1 MIALRI
7 RQAETALSG
16 NRLDEAYDLVRADDM
31 RSHRRGQKLIDR
43 LAPALVRRGR
53 EHFDAGRLQEA
64 MVDCQKA
71 ADLAGNTEDV
81 AALRDDVIQTLS
93 KRNRA
98 ERERLETV
106 ILAKQHAAE
115 GRLSACEQILETGD
129 LTIGAD
135 RGLLGQAAAR
145 RQTAD
150 AALRGVRSAMQAGDW
165 ATAIDRIIEARRA
178 HAGSDA
184 VSSLATEVT
193 TRANERIR
201 SALEQGRL
209 DLADLLLRKLSDLAE
224 GNLDTK
230 ELRRVLGQCHLASE
244 YIEQGQPRR
253 ALEVFSKLTAVMPN
267 AVWLSAAMDQAR
279 QAADGLE
286 ALRGGPIGLLGGS
299 DVAPAKTVA
308 YRHTI
313 ETKHVPQPR
322 PVDERPSG
330 GRLPTRFMIHVDGVG
345 GFLVLIDRTV
355 RVGAIGS
362 PSHPDLALL
371 ADQHAPGAT
380 IERVDEDYFLSG
392 ESGVEVNGRA
402 ARRKLLTD
410 GDRIALTSRC
420 RFRFRLPHPASTSAV
435 VDLTGAKLPKGG
447 ARRVILLD
455 REIVI
460 GPGPGTHIRA
470 DELVEPVVLSLRNG
484 TLTCSAKSEIQVGDR
499 SYDGQAVLPME
510 TQVQIGPV
518 SLVMTPM

>member
-7 RQAETALSG
+7 RQAETALKG
-16 NRLDEAYDLVRADDM
+16 QRLDEAYDLVRTEDV
-31 RSHRRGQKLIDR
+31 RTHRRGQRLIDQ

-71 ADLAGNTEDV
+71 ADLAGNTPDV
-81 AALRDDVIQTLS
+81 AGLRDDVVQALS
-93 KRNRA
+93 RRHRA
-98 ERERLETV
+98 DRQRIDTV
-106 ILAKQHAAE
+106 TLAKEHAAH
-115 GRLSACEQILETGD
+115 GRLSACQQILEGSD
-129 LTIGAD
+129 LTQGAD
-135 RGLLGQAAAR
+135 KGLMNQAQAR
-145 RQTAD
+145 RQTAES
-150 AALRGVRSAMQAGDW
+150 ALRGVRSAMQAGDW
-165 ATAIDRIIEARRA
+165 ATAMDRMVEAKRA

-184 VSSLATEVT
+184 VSTLAIEVT
-193 TRANERIR
+193 TQANERIR
-201 SALEQGRL
+201 TALQQGRL

-230 ELRRVLGQCHLASE
+230 EMRRVLGQCHLAGE
-244 YIEQGQPRR
+244 YVEQGQPRR
-253 ALEVFSKLTAVMPN
+253 ALEVFRKLTAVLPD
-267 AVWLSAAMDQAR
+267 ASWVGQAMDQAR

-299 DVAPAKTVA
+299 DVAPPKTIA
-308 YRHTI
+308 
-313 ETKHVPQPR
+313 R
-322 PVDERPSG
+322 PEPERPSPVQRRSPAAERPSG

-355 RVGAIGS
+355 RVGPVGS
-362 PSHPDLALL
+362 PSHPDVGLL
-371 ADQHAPGAT
+371 ADQHVPGAT
-380 IERVDEDYFLSG
+380 IERVDEDYFLTG
-392 ESGVEVNGRA
+392 EDDVAINGRPG
-402 ARRKLLTD
+402 RRRLLAD
-410 GDRIALTSRC
+410 GDKIALSQRC

-435 VDLTGAKLPKGG
+435 LDLTGARLPKGG

-470 DELVEPVVLSLRNG
+470 DDLTEPVVLGLRDGVLMGN
-484 TLTCSAKSEIQVGDR
+484 AKTEIHVADR
-499 SYDGQAVLPME
+499 TYDRHASLPME
-510 TQVQIGPV
+510 TQVRIGPV